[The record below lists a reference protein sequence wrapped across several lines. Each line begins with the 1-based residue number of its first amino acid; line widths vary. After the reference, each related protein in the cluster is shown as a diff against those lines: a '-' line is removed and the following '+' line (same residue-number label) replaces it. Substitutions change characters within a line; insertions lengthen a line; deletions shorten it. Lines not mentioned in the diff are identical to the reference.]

1 MRCLI
6 LISLLVSALAFAQ
19 SGPDAGTQVSAA
31 DEPCIPVSETSQAP
45 SDESG
50 PSEEDGVD
58 DSAQNTEPCEEPL
71 ETPATPV
78 ETVVESGVESGPQD
92 SVEENFDGEDV
103 EFEPDEQIS
112 EDYPVPLPS
121 DI

>member
-6 LISLLVSALAFAQ
+6 LISLLVSAPVFAQ
-19 SGPDAGTQVSAA
+19 SEPDAGTQASAA
-31 DEPCIPVSETSQAP
+31 DEACIPASETSQAP

-50 PSEEDGVD
+50 PSQEDGVE
-58 DSAQNTEPCEEPL
+58 DSVPNTDACEEPL
-71 ETPATPV
+71 ERPETPV

-92 SVEENFDGEDV
+92 SVEENFNDQDV